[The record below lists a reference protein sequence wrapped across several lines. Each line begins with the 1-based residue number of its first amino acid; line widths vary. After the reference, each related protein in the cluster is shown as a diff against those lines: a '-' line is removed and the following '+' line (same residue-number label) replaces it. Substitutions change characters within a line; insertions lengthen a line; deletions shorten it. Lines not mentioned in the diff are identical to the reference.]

1 MMSVTIAATKMSNL
15 LREQYLSAIVVQD
28 QAFFDRIGPGEI
40 VTRASKDIDSV
51 RTGLGERLGYLIWS
65 LSSVIAVGSRLMTR
79 LASADNVGLRI
90 GFRPRSQARRCIV
103 LPDPIHNHHVYRS
116 RILVRL
122 GLSGQVTHGRQ
133 DVFLHRADPVVCPN
147 RPVFRHGA

>member
-1 MMSVTIAATKMSNL
+1 MVVLRPDKAVTIAATKLSNR

-65 LSSVIAVGSRLMTR
+65 LSSILAVSGVHSC
-79 LASADNVGLRI
+79 S
-90 GFRPRSQARRCIV
+90 
-103 LPDPIHNHHVYRS
+103 
-116 RILVRL
+116 
-122 GLSGQVTHGRQ
+122 LSG
-133 DVFLHRADPVVCPN
+133 L
-147 RPVFRHGA
+147 

>member
-1 MMSVTIAATKMSNL
+1 M

-65 LSSVIAVGSRLMTR
+65 FSSIVAVSLPSLFRLTGTN
-79 LASADNVGLRI
+79 LPGLRV
-90 GFRPRSQARRCIV
+90 RLCSCTQARRCPLRPYTIY
-103 LPDPIHNHHVYRS
+103 NGHVYRT
-116 RILVRL
+116 RIL
-122 GLSGQVTHGRQ
+122 GRSCGSDQ
-133 DVFLHRADPVVCPN
+133 GPNGRKDVIIHRADPFFGEDCA
-147 RPVFRHGA
+147 VFRHGA